1 MGPIFVIISHRLYK
15 YHRVNVAKLMKF
27 YSNAV
32 LQDDNKTIRQSFHY
46 IKRRLPTTVGFFTV
60 VPLF

>member
-1 MGPIFVIISHRLYK
+1 
-15 YHRVNVAKLMKF
+15 MKF